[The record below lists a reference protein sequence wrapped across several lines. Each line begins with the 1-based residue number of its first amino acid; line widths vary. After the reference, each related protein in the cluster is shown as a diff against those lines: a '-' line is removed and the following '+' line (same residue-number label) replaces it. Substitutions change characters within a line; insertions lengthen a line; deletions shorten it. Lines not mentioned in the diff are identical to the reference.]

1 MNNLNPKDIAA
12 AVLAGVVT
20 IVFYAVCAAVLIG
33 MTEVMIWPE
42 C

>member
-1 MNNLNPKDIAA
+1 MNKLNPRYLAA

-33 MTEVMIWPE
+33 MMEVIA
-42 C
+42 